1 MFKRQKRLEELNDMK
16 NKYTP
21 TALALYFNYF
31 VHGMGVIIL
40 SQNAT
45 ALAHQW
51 GTTVTGALAIVSS
64 LGVGRIINLLISGI
78 LSDKFGRKPF
88 VQLGIFTY
96 FVFFVGILFST
107 NTVVAYIL
115 GILAG
120 MANSF
125 LDTGTYPG
133 LMEIYPNAKG
143 TSNVVLK
150 AFISA
155 GQFLLPFIVSGLAAA
170 HMWYGWSFLIPAAI
184 LVITFLYFLFGG
196 AFPDSKAA
204 AKADEEKAEE
214 AEKAADSN
222 VKSNIW
228 LDGTLFIIYGYIS
241 QATFYLVSQ
250 MLTQYGQ
257 QVGGMAQGAAH
268 SLVSWYSLGSII
280 CVLLTA
286 VLGKKISEIQFV
298 PVYTLGAF
306 VSLLLMWLFPSSAVL
321 MAILAFLVGFFAAG
335 GVMQLALT
343 VMADFFPAGK
353 GTVTGFFYT
362 AGSIASF
369 TIPLFIGWIGNMR
382 SVMLFD
388 VVIALI
394 GFIDTAL
401 IAIRYKKLF
410 GKLGK

>member
-1 MFKRQKRLEELNDMK
+1 
-16 NKYTP
+16 
-21 TALALYFNYF
+21 
-31 VHGMGVIIL
+31 MGVIIL

-45 ALAHQW
+45 VLAHQW
-51 GTTVTGALAIVSS
+51 GTTVTGALAVVSA

-88 VQLGIFTY
+88 VQLGIATY
-96 FVFFVGILFST
+96 FIFFVGILFSK
-107 NTVVAYIL
+107 NVFVAYIL

-120 MANSF
+120 MVNSF
-125 LDTGTYPG
+125 LDTGTYLG
-133 LMEIYPNAKG
+133 LIEIYPNAKG
-143 TSNVVLK
+143 TSNVILK
-150 AFISA
+150 AFIWA
-155 GQFLLPFIVSGLAAA
+155 GQFLLPFIVSGLSAAGL
-170 HMWYGWSFLIPAAI
+170 WYDWSFLIPAAI

-204 AKADEEKAEE
+204 AEVDEKKEEE
-214 AEKAADSN
+214 AASGSK
-222 VKSNIW
+222 VKSNLW
-228 LDGTLFIIYGYIS
+228 LDGALFIIYGYIS
-241 QATFYLVSQ
+241 QATFYLVSK
-250 MLTQYGQ
+250 MLTQHGQ
-257 QVGGMAQGAAH
+257 EIGHMAQTAAH
-268 SLVSWYSLGSII
+268 SLVSWYSLGSIV

-306 VSLLLMWLFPSSAVL
+306 VSILLMWLFPTSAAL
-321 MAILAFLVGFFAAG
+321 MGILAFLVGFFAAG

-362 AGSIASF
+362 AVLIASF

-382 SVMLFD
+382 NVMFFD
-388 VVIALI
+388 VIIALI

>member
-1 MFKRQKRLEELNDMK
+1 MK

-40 SQNAT
+40 SQNAA
-45 ALAHQW
+45 ALAKQW
-51 GTTVTGALAIVSS
+51 GTSQTAALAVVSA
-64 LGVGRIINLLISGI
+64 LGIGRIINLLISGV

-88 VQLGIFTY
+88 VQLGIVTY
-96 FVFFVGILFST
+96 FIFFIGILLSP
-107 NTVVAYIL
+107 NTVIAYIL

-133 LMEIYPNAKG
+133 LMEIYPNSKG

-170 HMWYGWSFLIPAAI
+170 HMWYGWSFIIPAAI

-196 AFPDSKAA
+196 AFPDSNEVTKE
-204 AKADEEKAEE
+204 DEEKAKKAEE
-214 AEKAADSN
+214 QANDNIASN
-222 VKSNIW
+222 VWI
-228 LDGTLFIIYGYIS
+228 DGTLFIIYGYIS

-257 QVGGMAQGAAH
+257 QVGGMAQASAH
-268 SLVSWYSLGSII
+268 SLVSWYSLGSIC

-306 VSLLLMWLFPSSAVL
+306 VSILLMWLFPTNAAL
-321 MAILAFLVGFFAAG
+321 MIILAFLVGFFAAG

-343 VMADFFPAGK
+343 VMAEFFPAGK

-369 TIPLFIGWIGNMR
+369 TIPLFIGWIGNMKN
-382 SVMLFD
+382 VMFLD
-388 VVIALI
+388 VIIALI
-394 GFIDTAL
+394 GFIDTLL

-410 GKLGK
+410 GKLSK

>member
-1 MFKRQKRLEELNDMK
+1 MK

-40 SQNAT
+40 SQNAA
-45 ALAHQW
+45 ALAKQW
-51 GTTVTGALAIVSS
+51 GTSQTAALAVVSA
-64 LGVGRIINLLISGI
+64 LGIGRIINLLISGV

-88 VQLGIFTY
+88 VQLGIVTY
-96 FVFFVGILFST
+96 FIFFIGILLSP
-107 NTVVAYIL
+107 NTVIAYIL

-133 LMEIYPNAKG
+133 LMEIYPNSKG

-170 HMWYGWSFLIPAAI
+170 HMWYGWSFIIPAAI

-196 AFPDSKAA
+196 AFPDSNEVTKE
-204 AKADEEKAEE
+204 DEEKAKKAEE
-214 AEKAADSN
+214 QANNNIASN
-222 VKSNIW
+222 VWI
-228 LDGTLFIIYGYIS
+228 DGTLFIIYGYIS

-257 QVGGMAQGAAH
+257 QVGGMAQASAH
-268 SLVSWYSLGSII
+268 SLVSWYSLGSIC

-306 VSLLLMWLFPSSAVL
+306 VSILLMWLFPTNAAL
-321 MAILAFLVGFFAAG
+321 MIILAFLVGFFAAG

-369 TIPLFIGWIGNMR
+369 TIPLFIGWIGNMKN
-382 SVMLFD
+382 VMFLD
-388 VVIALI
+388 VIIALL
-394 GFIDTAL
+394 GFIDTLL

-410 GKLGK
+410 GKLSK

>member
-1 MFKRQKRLEELNDMK
+1 MK

-40 SQNAT
+40 SQNAA
-45 ALAHQW
+45 ALAKQW
-51 GTTVTGALAIVSS
+51 GTSQTAALAVVSA
-64 LGVGRIINLLISGI
+64 LGIGRIINLLISGV

-88 VQLGIFTY
+88 VQLGIVTY
-96 FVFFVGILFST
+96 FIFFIGILLSP
-107 NTVVAYIL
+107 NTVIAYIL

-133 LMEIYPNAKG
+133 LMEIYPNSKG

-170 HMWYGWSFLIPAAI
+170 HMWYGWSFIIPAAI
-184 LVITFLYFLFGG
+184 LVVTLLYFLFGG
-196 AFPDSKAA
+196 AFPDSNEVTKE
-204 AKADEEKAEE
+204 DEEKAEK
-214 AEKAADSN
+214 AEEQASNNIASN
-222 VKSNIW
+222 VWI
-228 LDGTLFIIYGYIS
+228 DGTLFIIYGYIS

-257 QVGGMAQGAAH
+257 QVGDMAQASAH
-268 SLVSWYSLGSII
+268 SLVSWYSLGSIC

-306 VSLLLMWLFPSSAVL
+306 VSILLMWLFPTNAAL
-321 MAILAFLVGFFAAG
+321 MIILAFLVGFFAAG

-343 VMADFFPAGK
+343 VMAEFFPAGK

-369 TIPLFIGWIGNMR
+369 TIPLFIGWIGNMKN
-382 SVMLFD
+382 VMFLD
-388 VVIALI
+388 VIIALI
-394 GFIDTAL
+394 GFIDTLL

-410 GKLGK
+410 GKLSK

>member
-1 MFKRQKRLEELNDMK
+1 MGIVMK

-40 SQNAT
+40 SQNA
-45 ALAHQW
+45 ANLAHQW
-51 GTTVTGALAIVSS
+51 GTTETGALAVVSS
-64 LGVGRIINLLISGI
+64 LGIGRIINLLASGV

-88 VQLGIFTY
+88 VQLGIVTY
-96 FVFFVGILFST
+96 FIFFIGILMSP
-107 NTVVAYIL
+107 NTVIAYIL

-133 LMEIYPNAKG
+133 LMEIYPNSKG

-155 GQFLLPFIVSGLAAA
+155 GQFFLPFIVSFLAAA
-170 HMWYGWSFLIPAAI
+170 HMWYGWSFLIPATI
-184 LVITFLYFLFGG
+184 LVLTFLYFMFGG
-196 AFPDSKAA
+196 AFPDSNSTSKAV
-204 AKADEEKAEE
+204 EEKETNN
-214 AEKAADSN
+214 N
-222 VKSNIW
+222 VKTNLW

-257 QVGGMAQGAAH
+257 KIGNLSQVAAH

-280 CVLLTA
+280 CVLTTA
-286 VLGKKISEIQFV
+286 ALGKKFSEIQFV
-298 PVYTLGAF
+298 PIYTLGAF
-306 VSLLLMWLFPSSAVL
+306 ISLGLMWIYPTNANL
-321 MAILAFLVGFFAAG
+321 MIILSLLVGFFAAG

-343 VMADFFPAGK
+343 VMAEFFPAGK

-369 TIPLFIGWIGNMR
+369 TIPLAINWIGNMR
-382 SVMLFD
+382 NVMLFD
-388 VVIALI
+388 VIIALI
-394 GFIDTAL
+394 GFIDTSL
-401 IAIRYKKLF
+401 IAIRYQKMF

>member
-1 MFKRQKRLEELNDMK
+1 MK

-40 SQNAT
+40 SQNA
-45 ALAHQW
+45 ANLDHQW
-51 GTTVTGALAIVSS
+51 GTTETGALAVVSS
-64 LGVGRIINLLISGI
+64 LGIGRIINLLVSGV

-88 VQLGIFTY
+88 VQLGIVTY
-96 FVFFVGILFST
+96 FIFFVGILISP
-107 NTVVAYIL
+107 NTVIAYIL

-133 LMEIYPNAKG
+133 LMEIYPNSKG

-155 GQFLLPFIVSGLAAA
+155 GQFFLPFIVSFLAAT
-170 HMWYGWSFLIPAAI
+170 HMWYGWSFLIPATI
-184 LVITFLYFLFGG
+184 LVITFLYFMFGG
-196 AFPDSKAA
+196 AFPDSNSTSKTV
-204 AKADEEKAEE
+204 EEKITNN
-214 AEKAADSN
+214 N
-222 VKSNIW
+222 VKTNLW

-257 QVGGMAQGAAH
+257 KIGNLPQVAAH

-280 CVLLTA
+280 CVLTTA
-286 VLGKKISEIQFV
+286 ALGKKFSEIQFV

-306 VSLLLMWLFPSSAVL
+306 ISLGLMWIYPTNANL
-321 MAILAFLVGFFAAG
+321 MIILSLLVGFFAAG

-343 VMADFFPAGK
+343 VMAEFFPAGK

-369 TIPLFIGWIGNMR
+369 TIPLAINWIGNMR
-382 SVMLFD
+382 NVMLFD
-388 VVIALI
+388 VIIALI
-394 GFIDTAL
+394 GFIDTSL
-401 IAIRYKKLF
+401 IAMRYKKMF

>member
-1 MFKRQKRLEELNDMK
+1 MK

-45 ALAHQW
+45 VLAHQW
-51 GTTVTGALAIVSS
+51 GTTVAGALAVVSS
-64 LGVGRIINLLISGI
+64 LGVGRIINLLIAGV
-78 LSDKFGRKPF
+78 LSDRFGRKPF
-88 VQLGIFTY
+88 VQIGIFTY
-96 FVFFVGILFST
+96 FVFFVGILFSR

-115 GILAG
+115 GVLAG

-143 TSNVVLK
+143 TSNVILK

-170 HMWYGWSFLIPAAI
+170 GLWYGWSFLIPAAI

-196 AFPDSKAA
+196 AFPDAKVAA
-204 AKADEEKAEE
+204 EADEKKEEEEKA
-214 AEKAADSN
+214 DTD
-222 VKSNIW
+222 VKSNVW

-257 QVGGMAQGAAH
+257 DIGHMAQGAAH

-306 VSLLLMWLFPSSAVL
+306 VSILLMWMFPTNPVF
-321 MAILAFLVGFFAAG
+321 MGILAFLVGFFAAG

-369 TIPLFIGWIGNMR
+369 TIPLFIGWIGNMHN
-382 SVMLFD
+382 VMFFD
-388 VVIALI
+388 VIVALI
-394 GFIDTAL
+394 GFVDTVL

>member
-1 MFKRQKRLEELNDMK
+1 MGIVMK

-40 SQNAT
+40 SQNA
-45 ALAHQW
+45 ANLAHQW
-51 GTTVTGALAIVSS
+51 GTTETGALAVVSS
-64 LGVGRIINLLISGI
+64 LGIGRIINLLASGV

-88 VQLGIFTY
+88 VQLGIVTY
-96 FVFFVGILFST
+96 FIFFVGILMSP
-107 NTVVAYIL
+107 NTVIAYIL

-133 LMEIYPNAKG
+133 LMEIYPNSKG

-155 GQFLLPFIVSGLAAA
+155 GQFFLPFIVSFLAAA
-170 HMWYGWSFLIPAAI
+170 HMWYGWSFLIPATI
-184 LVITFLYFLFGG
+184 LVLTFLYFMFGG
-196 AFPDSKAA
+196 AFPDSNSTNKTV
-204 AKADEEKAEE
+204 EEKIT
-214 AEKAADSN
+214 DNN
-222 VKSNIW
+222 VKTNLW

-257 QVGGMAQGAAH
+257 KIGNLPQVAAH

-280 CVLLTA
+280 CVLTTA
-286 VLGKKISEIQFV
+286 ALGKKFSEIQFV

-306 VSLLLMWLFPSSAVL
+306 ISLALMWLYPTNASL
-321 MAILAFLVGFFAAG
+321 MIILSILVGFFAAG

-343 VMADFFPAGK
+343 VMAEFFPAGK

-369 TIPLFIGWIGNMR
+369 TIPLAINWIGNMR
-382 SVMLFD
+382 NVMLFD
-388 VVIALI
+388 VIIALI
-394 GFIDTAL
+394 GFIDTSM
-401 IAIRYKKLF
+401 IAMRYKKMF

>member
-1 MFKRQKRLEELNDMK
+1 MK

-31 VHGMGVIIL
+31 VRGMGVIIL
-40 SQNAT
+40 SQNAS

-51 GTTVTGALAIVSS
+51 GTTVTGALAVVSA
-64 LGVGRIINLLISGI
+64 LGVGRIINLLISGV

-88 VQLGIFTY
+88 VQLGIATY
-96 FVFFVGILFST
+96 LIFFIGILFSK
-107 NTVVAYIL
+107 NVVVAYIL

-143 TSNVVLK
+143 TSNVILK

-170 HMWYGWSFLIPAAI
+170 GMWYGWSFLIPAAI

-196 AFPDSKAA
+196 AFPDSKAVA
-204 AKADEEKAEE
+204 EADEKREKQERANN
-214 AEKAADSN
+214 DSTI
-222 VKSNIW
+222 KSNLW

-257 QVGGMAQGAAH
+257 
-268 SLVSWYSLGSII
+268 
-280 CVLLTA
+280 
-286 VLGKKISEIQFV
+286 
-298 PVYTLGAF
+298 
-306 VSLLLMWLFPSSAVL
+306 
-321 MAILAFLVGFFAAG
+321 
-335 GVMQLALT
+335 
-343 VMADFFPAGK
+343 
-353 GTVTGFFYT
+353 
-362 AGSIASF
+362 
-369 TIPLFIGWIGNMR
+369 
-382 SVMLFD
+382 
-388 VVIALI
+388 
-394 GFIDTAL
+394 
-401 IAIRYKKLF
+401 
-410 GKLGK
+410 

>member
-1 MFKRQKRLEELNDMK
+1 MK

-40 SQNAT
+40 SQNA
-45 ALAHQW
+45 ANLAHQW
-51 GTTVTGALAIVSS
+51 GTTETGALAVVSS
-64 LGVGRIINLLISGI
+64 LGIGRIINLLVSGV

-88 VQLGIFTY
+88 VQLGIVTY
-96 FVFFVGILFST
+96 FIFFVGILISP
-107 NTVVAYIL
+107 NTVIAYIL

-133 LMEIYPNAKG
+133 LMEIYPNSKG

-150 AFISA
+150 AFIST
-155 GQFLLPFIVSGLAAA
+155 GQFFLPFIVSFLAAT
-170 HMWYGWSFLIPAAI
+170 HMWYGWSFLIPATI
-184 LVITFLYFLFGG
+184 LVITFLYFMFGG
-196 AFPDSKAA
+196 AFPDSNSTSKTV
-204 AKADEEKAEE
+204 EEKITNN
-214 AEKAADSN
+214 N
-222 VKSNIW
+222 VKTNLW

-257 QVGGMAQGAAH
+257 KIGNLPQVAAH

-280 CVLLTA
+280 CVLTTA
-286 VLGKKISEIQFV
+286 ALGKKFSEIQFV

-306 VSLLLMWLFPSSAVL
+306 ISLGLMWIYPTNANL
-321 MAILAFLVGFFAAG
+321 MIILSLLVGFFVAG

-343 VMADFFPAGK
+343 VMAEFFPAGK

-369 TIPLFIGWIGNMR
+369 TIPLAINWIGNMR
-382 SVMLFD
+382 NVMLFD
-388 VVIALI
+388 VIIALI
-394 GFIDTAL
+394 GFIDTSL
-401 IAIRYKKLF
+401 IAMRYKKMF

>member
-1 MFKRQKRLEELNDMK
+1 MK

-21 TALALYFNYF
+21 TAMALYFNYF

-51 GTTVTGALAIVSS
+51 GTSVTGALAVVSA
-64 LGVGRIINLLISGI
+64 LGVGRIINLLISGV
-78 LSDKFGRKPF
+78 LSDRFGRKPF
-88 VQLGIFTY
+88 VQLGIVFY
-96 FVFFVGILFST
+96 FIFFVGILFSK

-115 GILAG
+115 GVLAG

-143 TSNVVLK
+143 TSNVILK

-170 HMWYGWSFLIPAAI
+170 GLWYGWSFLIPAAI
-184 LVITFLYFLFGG
+184 LVITFIYFLHGS
-196 AFPDSKAA
+196 FPNSQEVTKEDESKE
-204 AKADEEKAEE
+204 AKEE
-214 AEKAADSN
+214 AASGSN
-222 VKSNIW
+222 VKSSIW
-228 LDGTLFIIYGYIS
+228 LDGTLFIIYGFIS

-257 QVGGMAQGAAH
+257 EIGHMAQGAAH

-286 VLGKKISEIQFV
+286 VLGKKFSEIQFV

-306 VSLLLMWLFPSSAVL
+306 ISILLMWMFPTSAVL
-321 MAILAFLVGFFAAG
+321 MGILSFLVGFFAAG

-369 TIPLFIGWIGNMR
+369 IMPLAIGWIGNMR
-382 SVMLFD
+382 NVMLFD
-388 VVIALI
+388 VIIALI
-394 GFIDTAL
+394 GFVDTAL

-410 GKLGK
+410 GKLSK

>member
-1 MFKRQKRLEELNDMK
+1 MK

-31 VHGMGVIIL
+31 VHGTGVIIL
-40 SQNAT
+40 SQNAA
-45 ALAHQW
+45 ALAKQW
-51 GTTVTGALAIVSS
+51 GTSQTAALAVVSA
-64 LGVGRIINLLISGI
+64 LGIGRIINLLISGV

-88 VQLGIFTY
+88 VQLGIVTY
-96 FVFFVGILFST
+96 FIFFIGILLSP
-107 NTVVAYIL
+107 NTVIAYIL

-133 LMEIYPNAKG
+133 LMEIYPNSKG

-170 HMWYGWSFLIPAAI
+170 HMWYGWSFIIPAAI
-184 LVITFLYFLFGG
+184 LVVTFLYFLFGG
-196 AFPDSKAA
+196 AFPDSNEVTKE
-204 AKADEEKAEE
+204 DEEKAEK
-214 AEKAADSN
+214 AEEQASNNIASN
-222 VKSNIW
+222 VWI
-228 LDGTLFIIYGYIS
+228 DGTLFIIYGYIS

-257 QVGGMAQGAAH
+257 QVGDMAQASAH
-268 SLVSWYSLGSII
+268 SLVSWYSLGSIC

-306 VSLLLMWLFPSSAVL
+306 VSILLMWLFPTNAAL
-321 MAILAFLVGFFAAG
+321 MIILAFLVGFFAAG

-343 VMADFFPAGK
+343 VMAEFFPAGK

-369 TIPLFIGWIGNMR
+369 TIPLFIGWIGNMKN
-382 SVMLFD
+382 VMFLD
-388 VVIALI
+388 VIIALI
-394 GFIDTAL
+394 GFIDTLL

-410 GKLGK
+410 GKLSK

>member
-1 MFKRQKRLEELNDMK
+1 MK

-40 SQNAT
+40 SQNAA
-45 ALAHQW
+45 ALAKQW
-51 GTTVTGALAIVSS
+51 GTTQTGALAVVSA
-64 LGVGRIINLLISGI
+64 LGIGRIINLLISGV

-88 VQLGIFTY
+88 VQLGIATY
-96 FVFFVGILFST
+96 FIFFVGILFSP

-133 LMEIYPNAKG
+133 LMEIYPNSKG
-143 TSNVVLK
+143 TSNVILK

-170 HMWYGWSFLIPAAI
+170 NMWYGWSFLIPAAI
-184 LVITFLYFLFGG
+184 LVITFLYFLLGG
-196 AFPDSKAA
+196 AFPDSKEV
-204 AKADEEKAEE
+204 AKADEEKNKEVE
-214 AEKAADSN
+214 AQADGN
-222 VKSNIW
+222 VKSNLWI
-228 LDGTLFIIYGYIS
+228 DGTLFIIYGYIS

-268 SLVSWYSLGSII
+268 SLVSWYSLGSIV

-286 VLGKKISEIQFV
+286 FLGKKFNEIQFV
-298 PVYTLGAF
+298 PVYTFGAF
-306 VSLLLMWLFPSSAVL
+306 ISILLMWLFPTNAVL
-321 MAILAFLVGFFAAG
+321 MSVLALLVGFFAAG

-353 GTVTGFFYT
+353 GTITGFFYT

-369 TIPLFIGWIGNMR
+369 TIPLFIGWIGDMK
-382 SVMLFD
+382 SVIFLD
-388 VVIALI
+388 VIIALI
-394 GFIDTAL
+394 GFIDTLL

-410 GKLGK
+410 GKLSK

>member
-1 MFKRQKRLEELNDMK
+1 MK

-40 SQNAT
+40 SQNAA
-45 ALAHQW
+45 ALAKQW
-51 GTTVTGALAIVSS
+51 GTSQTAALAVVSA
-64 LGVGRIINLLISGI
+64 LGIGRIINLLISGV

-88 VQLGIFTY
+88 VQLGIVTY
-96 FVFFVGILFST
+96 FIFFIGILLSP
-107 NTVVAYIL
+107 NTVIAYIL

-133 LMEIYPNAKG
+133 LMEIYPNSKG

-170 HMWYGWSFLIPAAI
+170 HMWYGWSFIIPAAI
-184 LVITFLYFLFGG
+184 LVVTFLYFLFGG
-196 AFPDSKAA
+196 AFPDSNEVTKE
-204 AKADEEKAEE
+204 DEEKAEK
-214 AEKAADSN
+214 AEEQASNNIASN
-222 VKSNIW
+222 VWI
-228 LDGTLFIIYGYIS
+228 DGTLFIIYGYIS

-257 QVGGMAQGAAH
+257 QVGDMAQASAH
-268 SLVSWYSLGSII
+268 SLVSWYSLGSIC

-286 VLGKKISEIQFV
+286 VLGKKISEIHFV

-306 VSLLLMWLFPSSAVL
+306 VSILLMWLFPTNAAL
-321 MAILAFLVGFFAAG
+321 MIILAFLVGFFAAG

-343 VMADFFPAGK
+343 VMAEFFPAGK

-369 TIPLFIGWIGNMR
+369 TIPLFIGWIGNMKN
-382 SVMLFD
+382 VMFLD
-388 VVIALI
+388 VIIALI
-394 GFIDTAL
+394 GFIDTLL

-410 GKLGK
+410 GKLSK

>member
-1 MFKRQKRLEELNDMK
+1 MLAGGFLEEKNMK

-21 TALALYFNYF
+21 TAIALYFNYF

-51 GTTVTGALAIVSS
+51 GTTVTGALAVVSS
-64 LGVGRIINLLISGI
+64 LGIGRIINLLISDI

-88 VQLGIFTY
+88 VQLGIATY
-96 FVFFVGILFST
+96 FIFFIGILFSP
-107 NTVVAYIL
+107 NTIVAYIL

-143 TSNVVLK
+143 TSNVILK

-170 HMWYGWSFLIPAAI
+170 GMWYGWSFLIPAAI

-196 AFPDSKAA
+196 AFPNSKAA
-204 AKADEEKAEE
+204 AEADEKREAEE
-214 AEKAADSN
+214 QKDSDSN
-222 VKSNIW
+222 VKSNLWI
-228 LDGTLFIIYGYIS
+228 DGTLFIIYGYIS

-257 QVGGMAQGAAH
+257 QVGHMSQGAAH

-286 VLGKKISEIQFV
+286 ILGKKISEIQFV

-306 VSLLLMWLFPSSAVL
+306 VSLLLMWMFPTSAAL
-321 MAILAFLVGFFAAG
+321 MGILAFLVGFFAAG

-382 SVMLFD
+382 NVIFLD
-388 VVIALI
+388 VIIALI
-394 GFIDTAL
+394 GFIDTVI

>member
-1 MFKRQKRLEELNDMK
+1 MK

-40 SQNAT
+40 SQQAT
-45 ALAHQW
+45 ALAKQW
-51 GTTVTGALAIVSS
+51 GTTVTGALAVVSA
-64 LGVGRIINLLISGI
+64 LGVGRIINLLISGV

-88 VQLGIFTY
+88 VQLGIVFY
-96 FVFFVGILFST
+96 FVFFVGILFSP

-125 LDTGTYPG
+125 LDTGTYPA

-143 TSNVVLK
+143 TSNVILK

-170 HMWYGWSFLIPAAI
+170 GLWYGWSFLIPAAI
-184 LVITFLYFLFGG
+184 LVITFLFFAFGG
-196 AFPDSKAA
+196 AFPDSKAVA
-204 AKADEEKAEE
+204 EADEKRAKEAEEKAG
-214 AEKAADSN
+214 SS
-222 VKSNIW
+222 VKSNLWI
-228 LDGTLFIIYGYIS
+228 DGTLFILYGYIS

-257 QVGGMAQGAAH
+257 EVGHMGQTMAH

-306 VSLLLMWLFPSSAVL
+306 VSLLLMWMFPNGAVL
-321 MAILAFLVGFFAAG
+321 MGILAFLVGFFAAG

-343 VMADFFPAGK
+343 VMADFFPSGK
-353 GTVTGFFYT
+353 GTITGFFYT

-369 TIPLFIGWIGNMR
+369 TIPLFINWIGNMKN
-382 SVMLFD
+382 VMFLD
-388 VVIALI
+388 VIISFI
-394 GFIDTAL
+394 GFIVTAI
-401 IAIRYKKLF
+401 IAMRYKKLF

>member
-1 MFKRQKRLEELNDMK
+1 MK

-45 ALAHQW
+45 VLAKQW
-51 GTTVTGALAIVSS
+51 GTTITGALAVVSA

-88 VQLGIFTY
+88 VQLGIGTY
-96 FVFFVGILFST
+96 FIFFVGILFSKSV
-107 NTVVAYIL
+107 VVAYIL

-125 LDTGTYPG
+125 LDTGTYPA

-143 TSNVVLK
+143 TSNVILK

-170 HMWYGWSFLIPAAI
+170 GLWYFLIPAAI
-184 LVITFLYFLFGG
+184 LVITFLYFVFGG
-196 AFPDSKAA
+196 AFPNSKAA
-204 AKADEEKAEE
+204 TEADEKREQQEE
-214 AEKAADSN
+214 AANDTS
-222 VKSNIW
+222 VKSNLW
-228 LDGTLFIIYGYIS
+228 LDGTLFIIYGYIA

-257 QVGGMAQGAAH
+257 EIGHMAQGAAH

-306 VSLLLMWLFPSSAVL
+306 VSILLMWLFPTSAVL
-321 MAILAFLVGFFAAG
+321 MGILAFLVGFFAAG

-369 TIPLFIGWIGNMR
+369 TIPLFISWIGNMR
-382 SVMLFD
+382 NVMFLD
-388 VVIALI
+388 VIIALI
-394 GFIDTAL
+394 GFIDTVL

-410 GKLGK
+410 GKLSK

>member
-1 MFKRQKRLEELNDMK
+1 MGIVMK

-40 SQNAT
+40 SQNA
-45 ALAHQW
+45 ANLAHQW
-51 GTTVTGALAIVSS
+51 GTTETGALAVVSS
-64 LGVGRIINLLISGI
+64 LGIGRIINLLASGV

-88 VQLGIFTY
+88 VQLGIVTY
-96 FVFFVGILFST
+96 FIFFVGILMSP
-107 NTVVAYIL
+107 NTVIAYIL

-133 LMEIYPNAKG
+133 LMEIYPNSKG

-155 GQFLLPFIVSGLAAA
+155 GQFFLPFIVSFLAAA
-170 HMWYGWSFLIPAAI
+170 HMWYGWSFLIPATI
-184 LVITFLYFLFGG
+184 LVLTFLYFMFGG
-196 AFPDSKAA
+196 AFPDSNSTNKTV
-204 AKADEEKAEE
+204 EEKIT
-214 AEKAADSN
+214 DNN
-222 VKSNIW
+222 VKTNLW

-257 QVGGMAQGAAH
+257 KIGNLSQVTAH

-280 CVLLTA
+280 CVLTTA
-286 VLGKKISEIQFV
+286 VLGKKFSEIQFV
-298 PVYTLGAF
+298 PIYTLGAF
-306 VSLLLMWLFPSSAVL
+306 ISLALMWLYPTNASL
-321 MAILAFLVGFFAAG
+321 MIILSILVGFFAAG

-343 VMADFFPAGK
+343 VMAEFFPAGK

-369 TIPLFIGWIGNMR
+369 TIPLAINWIGNMR
-382 SVMLFD
+382 NVMLFD
-388 VVIALI
+388 VIIALI
-394 GFIDTAL
+394 GFIDTSM
-401 IAIRYKKLF
+401 IAMRYKKMF

>member
-1 MFKRQKRLEELNDMK
+1 MGIVMK

-40 SQNAT
+40 SQNA
-45 ALAHQW
+45 ANLAHQW
-51 GTTVTGALAIVSS
+51 GTTETGALAVVSS
-64 LGVGRIINLLISGI
+64 LGIGRIINLLASGV

-88 VQLGIFTY
+88 VQLGIVTY
-96 FVFFVGILFST
+96 FIFFVGILMSP
-107 NTVVAYIL
+107 NTVIAYIL

-133 LMEIYPNAKG
+133 LMEIYPNSKG

-155 GQFLLPFIVSGLAAA
+155 GQFFLPFIVSFLAAA
-170 HMWYGWSFLIPAAI
+170 HMWYGWSFLIPATI
-184 LVITFLYFLFGG
+184 LVLTFLYFMFGG
-196 AFPDSKAA
+196 AFPDSNSTNKTV
-204 AKADEEKAEE
+204 EEKIT
-214 AEKAADSN
+214 DNN
-222 VKSNIW
+222 VKTNLW

-257 QVGGMAQGAAH
+257 KIGNLSQVTAH

-280 CVLLTA
+280 CVLTTA
-286 VLGKKISEIQFV
+286 VLGKKFSEIQFV
-298 PVYTLGAF
+298 PIYTLGAF
-306 VSLLLMWLFPSSAVL
+306 ISLALMWLYPTNASL
-321 MAILAFLVGFFAAG
+321 MIILSILVGFFAAG

-343 VMADFFPAGK
+343 VMAEFFPAGK

-369 TIPLFIGWIGNMR
+369 TIPLAINWIGNMR
-382 SVMLFD
+382 NAF
-388 VVIALI
+388 
-394 GFIDTAL
+394 
-401 IAIRYKKLF
+401 
-410 GKLGK
+410 

>member
-1 MFKRQKRLEELNDMK
+1 MFSK
-16 NKYTP
+16 NTI
-21 TALALYFNYF
+21 T
-31 VHGMGVIIL
+31 
-40 SQNAT
+40 
-45 ALAHQW
+45 
-51 GTTVTGALAIVSS
+51 
-64 LGVGRIINLLISGI
+64 
-78 LSDKFGRKPF
+78 
-88 VQLGIFTY
+88 
-96 FVFFVGILFST
+96 
-107 NTVVAYIL
+107 AYIL

-143 TSNVVLK
+143 TSNVILK

-170 HMWYGWSFLIPAAI
+170 GMWYGWSFLIPAAI

-196 AFPDSKAA
+196 AFPNSKAA
-204 AKADEEKAEE
+204 TEADEKREQEE
-214 AEKAADSN
+214 QATSDSN
-222 VKSNIW
+222 VKSNLW

-257 QVGGMAQGAAH
+257 EIGHMAQGVAH

-306 VSLLLMWLFPSSAVL
+306 VSILLMWMFPTSALL
-321 MAILAFLVGFFAAG
+321 MGFLAFLVGFFAAG

-382 SVMLFD
+382 NVMFFD
-388 VVIALI
+388 VIIALI
-394 GFIDTAL
+394 GFVDTVL

>member
-1 MFKRQKRLEELNDMK
+1 MK

-40 SQNAT
+40 SQNAA
-45 ALAHQW
+45 ALAKQW
-51 GTTVTGALAIVSS
+51 GTSQTAALAVVSA
-64 LGVGRIINLLISGI
+64 LGIGRIINLLISGV

-88 VQLGIFTY
+88 VQLGIVTY
-96 FVFFVGILFST
+96 FIFFIGILLSP
-107 NTVVAYIL
+107 NTVIAYIL

-133 LMEIYPNAKG
+133 LMEIYPNSKG

-170 HMWYGWSFLIPAAI
+170 HMWYGWSFIIPAAI
-184 LVITFLYFLFGG
+184 LVVTFLYFLFGG
-196 AFPDSKAA
+196 AFPDSNEVTKE
-204 AKADEEKAEE
+204 DEEKAEK
-214 AEKAADSN
+214 AEEQASNNIASN
-222 VKSNIW
+222 VWI
-228 LDGTLFIIYGYIS
+228 DGTLFIIYGYIS

-257 QVGGMAQGAAH
+257 QVGDMAQASAH
-268 SLVSWYSLGSII
+268 SLVSWYSLGSIC

-306 VSLLLMWLFPSSAVL
+306 VSILLMWLFPTNATL
-321 MAILAFLVGFFAAG
+321 MIILAFLVGFFAAG

-343 VMADFFPAGK
+343 VMAEFFPAGK

-369 TIPLFIGWIGNMR
+369 TIPLFIGWIGNMKN
-382 SVMLFD
+382 VMFLD
-388 VVIALI
+388 VIIALI
-394 GFIDTAL
+394 GFIDTLL

-410 GKLGK
+410 GKLSK

>member
-1 MFKRQKRLEELNDMK
+1 MK

-40 SQNAT
+40 SQNASV
-45 ALAHQW
+45 LAHQW
-51 GTTVTGALAIVSS
+51 GTTVTGALAVVSS

-96 FVFFVGILFST
+96 FVFFVGILFSRS
-107 NTVVAYIL
+107 TVVAYIL

-133 LMEIYPNAKG
+133 LMEIYPNSKG
-143 TSNVVLK
+143 TSNVILK

-170 HMWYGWSFLIPAAI
+170 GMWYGWSFIIPAAI

-196 AFPDSKAA
+196 AFPDSKAVA
-204 AKADEEKAEE
+204 EADEKKEVAEQ
-214 AEKAADSN
+214 ANTN

-257 QVGGMAQGAAH
+257 QIGHMAQGAAH

-286 VLGKKISEIQFV
+286 ALGKKISEIQFV

-306 VSLLLMWLFPSSAVL
+306 VSILLMWLFPTSAVL
-321 MAILAFLVGFFAAG
+321 MSVLALLVGFFAAG

-382 SVMLFD
+382 NVMFFD
-388 VVIALI
+388 VIVALI
-394 GFIDTAL
+394 GFIDTVL

>member
-1 MFKRQKRLEELNDMK
+1 MK

-40 SQNAT
+40 SQNAA
-45 ALAHQW
+45 ALAKQW
-51 GTTVTGALAIVSS
+51 GTSQTAALAVVSA
-64 LGVGRIINLLISGI
+64 LGIGRIINLLISGV

-88 VQLGIFTY
+88 VQLGIVTY
-96 FVFFVGILFST
+96 FIFFIGILLSP
-107 NTVVAYIL
+107 NTVIAYIL

-133 LMEIYPNAKG
+133 LMEIYPNSKG

-170 HMWYGWSFLIPAAI
+170 HMWYGWSFIIPAAI
-184 LVITFLYFLFGG
+184 LVVTFLYFLFGG
-196 AFPDSKAA
+196 AFPDSNEVTKE
-204 AKADEEKAEE
+204 DEEKAEE
-214 AEKAADSN
+214 QANNNIASN
-222 VKSNIW
+222 VLI
-228 LDGTLFIIYGYIS
+228 DGTLFIIYGYIS

-257 QVGGMAQGAAH
+257 QVGGMAQASAH
-268 SLVSWYSLGSII
+268 SLVSWYSLGSIC

-306 VSLLLMWLFPSSAVL
+306 VSILLMWLFPTNAAL
-321 MAILAFLVGFFAAG
+321 MIILAFLVGFFAAG

-343 VMADFFPAGK
+343 VMAEFFPAGK

-369 TIPLFIGWIGNMR
+369 TIPLFIGWIGNMKN
-382 SVMLFD
+382 VMFLD
-388 VVIALI
+388 VIIALI
-394 GFIDTAL
+394 GFIDTLL

-410 GKLGK
+410 GKLSK

>member
-1 MFKRQKRLEELNDMK
+1 MK

-40 SQNAT
+40 SQNASV
-45 ALAHQW
+45 LANQW
-51 GTTVTGALAIVSS
+51 GTTVTGALAVVSS
-64 LGVGRIINLLISGI
+64 LGVGRIINLLISGV

-88 VQLGIFTY
+88 VQLGIATY
-96 FVFFVGILFST
+96 FIFFVGILFSRST
-107 NTVVAYIL
+107 LVAYIL

-143 TSNVVLK
+143 TSNVILK

-170 HMWYGWSFLIPAAI
+170 GLWYGWSFLIPAAI

-196 AFPDSKAA
+196 SFPNSKQVT
-204 AKADEEKAEE
+204 EAEE
-214 AEKAADSN
+214 AKEAKSEEASGSH

-257 QVGGMAQGAAH
+257 EVGHMAQTAAH
-268 SLVSWYSLGSII
+268 SLVSWYSLGSIV

-286 VLGKKISEIQFV
+286 VLGKKISEIEFV

-306 VSLLLMWLFPSSAVL
+306 VSILLMWLFPESAIF
-321 MAILAFLVGFFAAG
+321 MGILSFLVGFFAAG

-382 SVMLFD
+382 NVMLFD
-388 VVIALI
+388 VFIALI
-394 GFIDTAL
+394 GFVDTVL

-410 GKLGK
+410 GSLAKE

>member
-1 MFKRQKRLEELNDMK
+1 MK

-40 SQNAT
+40 SQNAA
-45 ALAHQW
+45 ALAKQW
-51 GTTVTGALAIVSS
+51 GTSQTAALAVVSA
-64 LGVGRIINLLISGI
+64 LGIGRIINLLISGV

-88 VQLGIFTY
+88 VQLGIVTY
-96 FVFFVGILFST
+96 FIFFIGILLSP
-107 NTVVAYIL
+107 NTVIAYIL

-133 LMEIYPNAKG
+133 LMEIYPNSKG

-170 HMWYGWSFLIPAAI
+170 HMWYGWSFIIPAAI
-184 LVITFLYFLFGG
+184 LVVTFLYFLFGG
-196 AFPDSKAA
+196 AFPDSNEVTKE
-204 AKADEEKAEE
+204 DEEKAEK
-214 AEKAADSN
+214 AEEQASNNIASN
-222 VKSNIW
+222 VWI
-228 LDGTLFIIYGYIS
+228 DGTLFIIYGYIS

-257 QVGGMAQGAAH
+257 QVGGMAQASAH
-268 SLVSWYSLGSII
+268 SLVSWYSLGSIC

-306 VSLLLMWLFPSSAVL
+306 VSILLMWLFPTNAAL
-321 MAILAFLVGFFAAG
+321 MIILAFLVGFFAAG

-343 VMADFFPAGK
+343 VMAEFFPAGK

-369 TIPLFIGWIGNMR
+369 TIPLFIGWIGNMKN
-382 SVMLFD
+382 VMFLD
-388 VVIALI
+388 VIIALI
-394 GFIDTAL
+394 GFIDTLL

-410 GKLGK
+410 GKLSK

>member
-1 MFKRQKRLEELNDMK
+1 MK

-40 SQNAT
+40 SQNAA
-45 ALAHQW
+45 ALAKQW
-51 GTTVTGALAIVSS
+51 GTSQRAALAVVSA
-64 LGVGRIINLLISGI
+64 LGIGRIINLLISGV

-88 VQLGIFTY
+88 VQLGIVTY
-96 FVFFVGILFST
+96 FIFFIGILLSP
-107 NTVVAYIL
+107 NTVIAYIL

-133 LMEIYPNAKG
+133 LMEIYPNSKG

-170 HMWYGWSFLIPAAI
+170 HMWYGWSFIIPAAI
-184 LVITFLYFLFGG
+184 LVVTFLYFLFGG
-196 AFPDSKAA
+196 AFPDSNEVTKE
-204 AKADEEKAEE
+204 DEEKAEK
-214 AEKAADSN
+214 AEEQASNNIASN
-222 VKSNIW
+222 VWI
-228 LDGTLFIIYGYIS
+228 DGTLFIIYGYIS

-257 QVGGMAQGAAH
+257 QVGGMAQASAH
-268 SLVSWYSLGSII
+268 SLVSWYSLGSIC

-306 VSLLLMWLFPSSAVL
+306 VSILLMWLFPTNAAL
-321 MAILAFLVGFFAAG
+321 MMILAFLVGFFAAG

-343 VMADFFPAGK
+343 VMAEFFPAGK

-369 TIPLFIGWIGNMR
+369 TIPLFIGWIGNMKN
-382 SVMLFD
+382 VMFLD
-388 VVIALI
+388 VIIALI
-394 GFIDTAL
+394 GFIDTLL

-410 GKLGK
+410 GKLSK

>member
-1 MFKRQKRLEELNDMK
+1 MGIVMK

-40 SQNAT
+40 SQNA
-45 ALAHQW
+45 ANLAHQW
-51 GTTVTGALAIVSS
+51 GTTETGALAVVSS
-64 LGVGRIINLLISGI
+64 LGIGRIINLLASGV

-88 VQLGIFTY
+88 VQLGIVTY
-96 FVFFVGILFST
+96 FIFFIGILMSP
-107 NTVVAYIL
+107 NTVIAYIL

-133 LMEIYPNAKG
+133 LMEIYPNSKG

-155 GQFLLPFIVSGLAAA
+155 GQFFLPFIVSFLAAA
-170 HMWYGWSFLIPAAI
+170 HMWYGWSFLIPATI
-184 LVITFLYFLFGG
+184 LVLTFLYFMFGG
-196 AFPDSKAA
+196 AFPDSNSTSKAV
-204 AKADEEKAEE
+204 EEKETNN
-214 AEKAADSN
+214 N
-222 VKSNIW
+222 VKTNLW

-257 QVGGMAQGAAH
+257 KIGNLSQVAVH

-280 CVLLTA
+280 CVLTTA
-286 VLGKKISEIQFV
+286 ALGKKFSEIQFV
-298 PVYTLGAF
+298 PIYTLGAF
-306 VSLLLMWLFPSSAVL
+306 ISLGLMWIYPTNANL
-321 MAILAFLVGFFAAG
+321 MIILSLLVGFFAAG

-343 VMADFFPAGK
+343 VMAEFFPAGK

-369 TIPLFIGWIGNMR
+369 TIPLAINWIGNMR
-382 SVMLFD
+382 NVMLFD
-388 VVIALI
+388 VIIALI
-394 GFIDTAL
+394 GFIDTSL
-401 IAIRYKKLF
+401 IAIRYQKMF

>member
-1 MFKRQKRLEELNDMK
+1 MK

-40 SQNAT
+40 SQNAA
-45 ALAHQW
+45 ALAKQW
-51 GTTVTGALAIVSS
+51 GTSQTAALAVVSA
-64 LGVGRIINLLISGI
+64 LGIGRIINLLISGV

-88 VQLGIFTY
+88 VQLGIVTY
-96 FVFFVGILFST
+96 FIFFIGILLSP
-107 NTVVAYIL
+107 NTVIAYIL

-133 LMEIYPNAKG
+133 LMEIYPNSKG

-170 HMWYGWSFLIPAAI
+170 HMWYGWSFIIPAAI

-196 AFPDSKAA
+196 AFPDSNEVTKE
-204 AKADEEKAEE
+204 DEEKAKKAEE
-214 AEKAADSN
+214 QASNNIASN
-222 VKSNIW
+222 VWI
-228 LDGTLFIIYGYIS
+228 DGTLFIIYGYIS

-257 QVGGMAQGAAH
+257 QVGGMAQASAH
-268 SLVSWYSLGSII
+268 SLVSWYSLGSIC

-306 VSLLLMWLFPSSAVL
+306 VSILLMWLFPTNAAL
-321 MAILAFLVGFFAAG
+321 MIILAFLVGFFAAG

-343 VMADFFPAGK
+343 VMAEFFPAGK

-369 TIPLFIGWIGNMR
+369 TIPLFIGWIGNMKN
-382 SVMLFD
+382 VMFLD
-388 VVIALI
+388 VIIALI
-394 GFIDTAL
+394 GFIDTLL

-410 GKLGK
+410 GKLSK

>member
-1 MFKRQKRLEELNDMK
+1 MK

-40 SQNAT
+40 SQNAA
-45 ALAHQW
+45 ALAKQW
-51 GTTVTGALAIVSS
+51 GTSQTAALAVVSA
-64 LGVGRIINLLISGI
+64 LGIGRIINLLISGV

-88 VQLGIFTY
+88 VQLGIVTY
-96 FVFFVGILFST
+96 FIFFIGILLSP
-107 NTVVAYIL
+107 NTVIAYIL

-133 LMEIYPNAKG
+133 LMEIYPNSKG

-170 HMWYGWSFLIPAAI
+170 HMWYGWSFIIPAAI
-184 LVITFLYFLFGG
+184 LVVTFLYFLFGG
-196 AFPDSKAA
+196 AFPDSNEVTKE
-204 AKADEEKAEE
+204 DEEKSEKAEE
-214 AEKAADSN
+214 QASNNIASN
-222 VKSNIW
+222 VWI
-228 LDGTLFIIYGYIS
+228 DGTLFIIYGYIS

-257 QVGGMAQGAAH
+257 QVGGMAQASAH
-268 SLVSWYSLGSII
+268 SLVSWYSLGSIC

-306 VSLLLMWLFPSSAVL
+306 VSILLMWLFPTNAAL
-321 MAILAFLVGFFAAG
+321 MIILAFLVGFFAAG

-343 VMADFFPAGK
+343 VMAEFFPAGK

-369 TIPLFIGWIGNMR
+369 TIPLFIGWIGNMKN
-382 SVMLFD
+382 VMFLD
-388 VVIALI
+388 VIIALI
-394 GFIDTAL
+394 GFIDTLL

-410 GKLGK
+410 GKLSK

>member
-1 MFKRQKRLEELNDMK
+1 MK
-16 NKYTP
+16 NRYTP

-40 SQNAT
+40 SQNAA
-45 ALAHQW
+45 ALAKQW
-51 GTTVTGALAIVSS
+51 GTSQTAALAVVSA
-64 LGVGRIINLLISGI
+64 LGIGRIINLLISGV

-88 VQLGIFTY
+88 VQLGIVTY
-96 FVFFVGILFST
+96 FIFFIGILLSP
-107 NTVVAYIL
+107 NTVIAYIL

-133 LMEIYPNAKG
+133 LMEIYPNSKG

-170 HMWYGWSFLIPAAI
+170 HMWYGWSFIIPAAI
-184 LVITFLYFLFGG
+184 LVVTFLYFLFGG
-196 AFPDSKAA
+196 AFPDSNEVTKE
-204 AKADEEKAEE
+204 DEEKAEK
-214 AEKAADSN
+214 AEEQASNNIASN
-222 VKSNIW
+222 VWI
-228 LDGTLFIIYGYIS
+228 DGTLFIIYGYIS

-257 QVGGMAQGAAH
+257 QVGDMAQASAH
-268 SLVSWYSLGSII
+268 SLVSWYSLGSIC

-306 VSLLLMWLFPSSAVL
+306 VSILLMWLFPTNAAL
-321 MAILAFLVGFFAAG
+321 MIILAFLVGFFAAG

-343 VMADFFPAGK
+343 VMAEFFPAGK

-369 TIPLFIGWIGNMR
+369 TIPLFIGWIGNMKN
-382 SVMLFD
+382 VMFLD
-388 VVIALI
+388 VIIALI
-394 GFIDTAL
+394 GFIDTLL

-410 GKLGK
+410 GKLSK

>member
-1 MFKRQKRLEELNDMK
+1 MK

-21 TALALYFNYF
+21 TALALYFNYL

-51 GTTVTGALAIVSS
+51 GTTVTGALAVVSS
-64 LGVGRIINLLISGI
+64 LGVGRIINLLVSGI

-88 VQLGIFTY
+88 VQLGIATY
-96 FVFFVGILFST
+96 LVFFIGILFSP
-107 NTVVAYIL
+107 NTLVAYIL

-133 LMEIYPNAKG
+133 LMEIYPNSKG

-155 GQFLLPFIVSGLAAA
+155 GQFLLPFIVSALAASGA
-170 HMWYGWSFLIPAAI
+170 WYGWSFIVPIAVLA
-184 LVITFLYFLFGG
+184 ITFLYFLLGG
-196 AFPDSKAA
+196 AFPDSKEVA
-204 AKADEEKAEE
+204 AKEEKEVAEE
-214 AEKAADSN
+214 TKEG
-222 VKSNIW
+222 VKSNLWI
-228 LDGTLFIIYGYIS
+228 DGALFIIYGYIS
-241 QATFYLVSQ
+241 QATFYMVSQ

-257 QVGGMAQGAAH
+257 EVGHMAQAAAH
-268 SLVSWYSLGSII
+268 QLVSWYSLGSIC

-286 VLGKKISEIQFV
+286 VLGKKLSEIQFV

-306 VSLLLMWLFPSSAVL
+306 VSIFMMWMFPQNAGLMG
-321 MAILAFLVGFFAAG
+321 ILAFLVGFFAAG

-343 VMADFFPAGK
+343 VMAEFFPAGK

-369 TIPLFIGWIGNMR
+369 TIPLVINWIGDMR
-382 SVMLFD
+382 GVMFFD
-388 VVIALI
+388 VIVALI
-394 GFIDTAL
+394 GFIDTSL
-401 IAIRYKKLF
+401 IAIRYKHLF

>member
-1 MFKRQKRLEELNDMK
+1 MK
-16 NKYTP
+16 NRYTP

-40 SQNAT
+40 SQNAA
-45 ALAHQW
+45 ALAKQW
-51 GTTVTGALAIVSS
+51 GTSQTAALAVVSA
-64 LGVGRIINLLISGI
+64 LGIGRIINLLISGV

-88 VQLGIFTY
+88 VQLGIVTY
-96 FVFFVGILFST
+96 FIFFIGILLSP
-107 NTVVAYIL
+107 NTVIAYIL

-133 LMEIYPNAKG
+133 LMEIYPNSKG

-170 HMWYGWSFLIPAAI
+170 HMWYGWSFIIPAAI

-196 AFPDSKAA
+196 AFPDSNEVTKE
-204 AKADEEKAEE
+204 DEEKAKKAEE
-214 AEKAADSN
+214 QASNNIASN
-222 VKSNIW
+222 VWI
-228 LDGTLFIIYGYIS
+228 DGTLFIIYGYIS

-257 QVGGMAQGAAH
+257 QVGGMAQASAH
-268 SLVSWYSLGSII
+268 SLVSWYSLGSIC

-306 VSLLLMWLFPSSAVL
+306 VSILLMWLFPTNAAL
-321 MAILAFLVGFFAAG
+321 MIILAFLVGFFAAG

-343 VMADFFPAGK
+343 VMAEFFPAGK

-369 TIPLFIGWIGNMR
+369 TIPLFIGWIGNMKN
-382 SVMLFD
+382 VMFLD
-388 VVIALI
+388 VIIALI
-394 GFIDTAL
+394 GFIDTLL

-410 GKLGK
+410 GKLSK

>member
-1 MFKRQKRLEELNDMK
+1 MGIVMK

-40 SQNAT
+40 SQNA
-45 ALAHQW
+45 ANLAHQW
-51 GTTVTGALAIVSS
+51 GTTETGALAVVSS
-64 LGVGRIINLLISGI
+64 LGIGRIINLLASGV

-88 VQLGIFTY
+88 VQLGIVTY
-96 FVFFVGILFST
+96 FIFFVGILMSP
-107 NTVVAYIL
+107 NTVIAYIL

-133 LMEIYPNAKG
+133 LMEIYPNSKG

-155 GQFLLPFIVSGLAAA
+155 GQFFLPFIVSFLAAA
-170 HMWYGWSFLIPAAI
+170 HMWYGWSFLIPATI
-184 LVITFLYFLFGG
+184 LVLTFLYFMFGG
-196 AFPDSKAA
+196 AFPDSNSTNKTV
-204 AKADEEKAEE
+204 EEKIT
-214 AEKAADSN
+214 DNN
-222 VKSNIW
+222 VKTNLW

-257 QVGGMAQGAAH
+257 KIGNLSQVTAH

-280 CVLLTA
+280 CVLTTA
-286 VLGKKISEIQFV
+286 VLGKKFSEIQFV
-298 PVYTLGAF
+298 PIYTLGAF
-306 VSLLLMWLFPSSAVL
+306 ISLALMWLYPTNASL
-321 MAILAFLVGFFAAG
+321 MIILSILVGFFAAG

-343 VMADFFPAGK
+343 VMAEFFPAGK

-369 TIPLFIGWIGNMR
+369 TIPLAINWIGNMR

-388 VVIALI
+388 VIIALI
-394 GFIDTAL
+394 GFIDTSM
-401 IAIRYKKLF
+401 IAMRYKKMF

>member
-1 MFKRQKRLEELNDMK
+1 MK

-40 SQNAT
+40 SQNAA
-45 ALAHQW
+45 ALAKQW
-51 GTTVTGALAIVSS
+51 GTSQTAALAVVSA
-64 LGVGRIINLLISGI
+64 LGIGRIINLLISGV

-88 VQLGIFTY
+88 VQLGIVTY
-96 FVFFVGILFST
+96 FIFFIGILLSP
-107 NTVVAYIL
+107 NTVIAYIL

-133 LMEIYPNAKG
+133 LMEIYPNSKG

-170 HMWYGWSFLIPAAI
+170 HMWYGWSFIIPAAI
-184 LVITFLYFLFGG
+184 LVVTFLYFLFGG
-196 AFPDSKAA
+196 AFPDSNEVTKE
-204 AKADEEKAEE
+204 DEEKAEK
-214 AEKAADSN
+214 AEEQASNNIASN
-222 VKSNIW
+222 VWI
-228 LDGTLFIIYGYIS
+228 DGTLFIIYGYIS

-257 QVGGMAQGAAH
+257 QVGGMAQASAH
-268 SLVSWYSLGSII
+268 SLVSWYSLGSIC

-306 VSLLLMWLFPSSAVL
+306 VSILLMWLFPTNAAL
-321 MAILAFLVGFFAAG
+321 MMILAFLVGFFAAG

-343 VMADFFPAGK
+343 VMAEFFPAGK

-369 TIPLFIGWIGNMR
+369 TIPLFIGWIGNMKN
-382 SVMLFD
+382 VMFLD
-388 VVIALI
+388 VIIALI
-394 GFIDTAL
+394 GFIDTLL

-410 GKLGK
+410 GKLSK